1 MNKYTVTDK
10 GKPIATGITRQQV
23 MDLLNITTKAVDY
36 YTRKDSLY
44 LKRYR
49 IIQEDAPPK
58 AQPRS
63 ITSDLK
69 KDWDNM
75 RRAAELLRNGKGKIV
90 TRRKNGK
97 TIKYIEAIE

>member
-58 AQPRS
+58 VHPRN
-63 ITSDLK
+63 ITADLK
-69 KDWDNM
+69 RDWDNM
-75 RRAAELLRNGKGKIV
+75 CRAAELLRTGKGHIVTKRVNGKL
-90 TRRKNGK
+90 
-97 TIKYIEAIE
+97 IKCVEVIK

>member
-1 MNKYTVTDK
+1 MNTYTVTDK
-10 GKPIATGITRQQV
+10 GKTIATGITRQQV

-58 AQPRS
+58 ARPRS

-69 KDWDNM
+69 KEWDDM
-75 RRAAELLRNGKGKIV
+75 CKAAELLRTGKGRIV
-90 TRRKNGK
+90 TKRADGK
-97 TIKYIEAIE
+97 LVKYVEEIK

>member
-1 MNKYTVTDK
+1 MITYTVTDK

-58 AQPRS
+58 AQPRN

-69 KDWDNM
+69 KDWDDM
-75 RRAAELLRNGKGKIV
+75 CKAAELLRTGKGRIV
-90 TRRKNGK
+90 TKRADGK
-97 TIKYIEAIE
+97 LVKYVEEIK